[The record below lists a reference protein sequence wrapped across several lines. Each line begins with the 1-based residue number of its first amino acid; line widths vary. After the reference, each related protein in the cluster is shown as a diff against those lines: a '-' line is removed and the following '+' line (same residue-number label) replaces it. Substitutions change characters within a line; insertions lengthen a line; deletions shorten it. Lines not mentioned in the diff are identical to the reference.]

1 MSIYISKNAINNIPL
16 AEENTA
22 NDGNGGK
29 LQSFLSTNEYLK
41 GLAKGGGTTYQ
52 KLGLKY
58 KSTGRHII
66 LIKMALNAI
75 DKIHE
80 DYTIINKLDSN
91 SESFD
96 QNLDIAVKAFQYA
109 FGLDE
114 TGIIDSKTLL
124 EIDTKLSLDDIFDYE
139 KKTYLG
145 KVNTKSDIAIIS
157 SINDTNA
164 KLKIVIGGEN
174 PIELAGNFKGN
185 PIKIDGNYVVNGL
198 VNLMPDEET
207 LKKINEIPL
216 AKHINQRRQ
225 EQGIPPL
232 KAFGILTG
240 GNKLEYSNVDISNI
254 NIENEIENTPPQ
266 QFNDPNAKLHEIQSG
281 DTPTKIVLDNY
292 YGGGGYDIMDPYNS
306 NTVIY
311 TLPERTPF
319 PVEKRSEDA
328 RFQFYMNLLYY
339 YNSEDNGVGIKEW
352 GLKKANGYERYS
364 IDHLDEVNIF
374 DNSYD
379 AGDPNTGLPNYY
391 RFLKRME
398 GLNPNS
404 KILFDTAGNS
414 TSFTTVEGKNIIIP
428 SRQFADSMY
437 YFLNYRHNEMLV
449 PVVIPGWLGASP
461 RTKMEYV
468 VGQVLEDVIETI
480 TDAIDN
486 ILGIAAEVKN
496 DAIELYNEAAEFF
509 QKVYNFAINVLA
521 DYWPRG
527 TGGKLGVGASV
538 TWGIPIKTKGNIE
551 KSLYRKTTQQNELT
565 LVYKTELVLGIGAN
579 VSEGVSAGF
588 GKYSGHGKSKKT
600 LGIDVGANVSAE
612 YDVIVATEYEFPIRQ
627 DETALLVMIV
637 NVFGGTLVQSTAE
650 ILNYLKIVE
659 LDPRQYI
666 SKFEVAIE
674 GNASGRIG
682 AVVGLDNAQ
691 GIRMPDANSDKPE
704 VQATDKSYGY
714 IDNIFSKLPGLG
726 VQGEL
731 NFNGGVAFSYEV
743 DYGSNPFTTKHEGRV
758 FETIEIDNKLHIQ
771 ATLSTGLM
779 GSFFQ
784 KLFFNSIPLVSSF
797 ANTIFSLLS
806 FDIGLMLG
814 TYYKF
819 ERTTSPDLIDNS
831 DFSFGVTDTAA
842 LAVTGNS
849 ALIYET
855 EHNRVK
861 KEVSLYF
868 GTFTGD
874 VDTLCEPGTEVK
886 YHIDMGILYK
896 MWKDRNTYVYD
907 FDNTFALFKSIEYR
921 KKVGAFN
928 FDTSKIKKIVEKK
941 NNDNGLTK
949 QVVGAHNKGN
959 KNNRE
964 VKLTTALLQASLENI
979 GSKNFFVSGGLALD
993 LKMEIK
999 VASLEKIFKFYF
1011 KKLYL
1016 LYEIKKGNKP
1026 AQNSIDDEVVRKEEE
1041 IIAIIKAEGITES
1054 DGEVFYD
1061 RLYTDLLAFVEQ
1073 KIITESGSNTFS
1085 YMEAINHFIKGINLN
1100 NLYMNGIVPKT
1111 KEDLDHGITKIINAF
1126 SFITNLGQLEATL
1139 EAKAGLGFGGS
1150 FTAGLGETVGVSLD
1164 AMAEIN
1170 YQGILYKNGEF
1181 TDLLNLDPLHVVYKE
1196 IRKTL
1201 GLPATNK
1208 RIGAKT
1214 VFGVL
1219 KK

>member
-1 MSIYISKNAINNIPL
+1 MSINISKNAINNIPL
-16 AEENTA
+16 TE
-22 NDGNGGK
+22 DSVGDDNGGRLNSLLLRNSK
-29 LQSFLSTNEYLK
+29 YLIS
-41 GLAKGGGTTYQ
+41 LAKNNVTISP
-52 KLGLKY
+52 LK
-58 KSTGRHII
+58 SGMENEAVR
-66 LIKMALNAI
+66 LIKVALNFI
-75 DKIHE
+75 NDRNDIYPN
-80 DYTIINKLDSN
+80 YTIVPLDVTSYQFDTNLYDAIVAFQNWSEIAITGTVN
-91 SESFD
+91 SET
-96 QNLDIAVKAFQYA
+96 LLA
-109 FGLDE
+109 
-114 TGIIDSKTLL
+114 IDSKFTGKEFFDASKKKYIG
-124 EIDTKLSLDDIFDYE
+124 EISDVQFSIQQEKSLVNNKYYYSIFFVGEQKEFNIELDRPIKGKGVKNSVDNIDEFNFVPDESSKSEILKNPDVRRYTDGFGIDKSNFSFSMKREGTKFIFD
-139 KKTYLG
+139 
-145 KVNTKSDIAIIS
+145 KV
-157 SINDTNA
+157 
-164 KLKIVIGGEN
+164 
-174 PIELAGNFKGN
+174 
-185 PIKIDGNYVVNGL
+185 
-198 VNLMPDEET
+198 
-207 LKKINEIPL
+207 EIP
-216 AKHINQRRQ
+216 IGDYNS
-225 EQGIPPL
+225 E
-232 KAFGILTG
+232 
-240 GNKLEYSNVDISNI
+240 EES
-254 NIENEIENTPPQ
+254 TPPH
-266 QFNDPNAKLHEIQSG
+266 QFDDPNAKLHKMQSS

-292 YGGGGYDIMDPYNS
+292 YGGGGYHIMDPYNT

-328 RFQFYMNLLYY
+328 RFQFYINLLYY
-339 YNSEDNGVGIKEW
+339 YNSEDKGAGVKEW

-364 IDHLDEVNIF
+364 IDHLNEVNIF

-404 KILFDTAGNS
+404 KILFDTAGNA

-468 VGQVLEDVIETI
+468 VGQVLEDIIETV

-486 ILGIAAEVKN
+486 ILGIAAEVKS
-496 DAIELYNEAAEFF
+496 DAIELYNEAADFF
-509 QKVYNFAINVLA
+509 QKVYNFAINVLT

-527 TGGKLGVGASV
+527 AGGKLGLGASV
-538 TWGIPIKTKGNIE
+538 TWGIPIQTKGNVE
-551 KSLYRKTTQQNELT
+551 KSLSRKTTQQNELT
-565 LVYKTELVLGIGAN
+565 LNYSTELILGIGVNA
-579 VSEGVSAGF
+579 SEGFSVGF

-600 LGIDVGANVSAE
+600 LGIDVGANVSAG

-650 ILNYLKIVE
+650 ILNYLNIVE

-674 GNASGRIG
+674 GNASGKIG
-682 AVVGLDNAQ
+682 AAVGLNNDQ
-691 GIRMPDANSDKPE
+691 GIQMPGSNSDYLA
-704 VQATDKSYGY
+704 VQDSTKSYGF

-731 NFNGGVAFSYEV
+731 DFKGGVGFSYEV

-771 ATLSTGLM
+771 TTLSTGLM

-784 KLFFNSIPLVSSF
+784 KLFFNSVPLVSSF
-797 ANTIFSLLS
+797 ADTIFSLLS
-806 FDIGLMLG
+806 FDVGLLLG
-814 TYYKF
+814 THYKF

-831 DFSFGVTDTAA
+831 DFSFGVIDTAA
-842 LAVTGNS
+842 LALTGNS

-855 EHNRVK
+855 DHNRVK

-874 VDTLCEPGTEVK
+874 VDSLCEPGTEVK

-896 MWKDRNTYVYD
+896 MWKERDTYVYN

-949 QVVGAHNKGN
+949 QVVDAHKKGN
-959 KNNRE
+959 QNNRE
-964 VKLTTALLQASLENI
+964 IKLTSALLAASLENI
-979 GSKNFFVSGGLALD
+979 GSENFFVSGGLALD

-999 VASLEKIFKFYF
+999 LALLKKIFEFYF

-1016 LYEIKKGNKP
+1016 KYEIKKADPNARNK
-1026 AQNSIDDEVVRKEEE
+1026 IDNEVVKKEEE
-1041 IIAIIKAEGITES
+1041 IIAIIKAEGITILN
-1054 DGEVFYD
+1054 GEVYYD
-1061 RLYTDLLAFVEQ
+1061 RLYTDLLAFIEQ

-1085 YMEAINHFIKGINLN
+1085 YMEAINQFIKGINLY

-1111 KEDLDHGITKIINAF
+1111 KEDLDHGITKIIDAF
-1126 SFITNLGQLEATL
+1126 SFITNIGQLEATL

-1150 FTAGLGETVGVSLD
+1150 ITAGLGETVGISLD

-1181 TDLLNLDPLHVVYKE
+1181 TDLLNLDPLYVVYEE

-1201 GLPATNK
+1201 GLPSTNK
-1208 RIGAKT
+1208 QIGAKT